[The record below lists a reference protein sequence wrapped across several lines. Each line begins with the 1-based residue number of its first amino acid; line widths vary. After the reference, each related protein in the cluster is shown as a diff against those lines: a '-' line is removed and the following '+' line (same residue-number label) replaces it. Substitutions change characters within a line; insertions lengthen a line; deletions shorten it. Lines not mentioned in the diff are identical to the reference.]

1 MAMYWQQVRLA
12 RVKNSN
18 VQCILSKVQFQRAA
32 ETVPQLQ
39 FRGVLIMQPSDPI
52 FLQLVTSF

>member
-1 MAMYWQQVRLA
+1 MYWLQVRLA
-12 RVKNSN
+12 RVKTSN
-18 VQCILSKVQFQRAA
+18 VQRILSKVQFQRAA